1 MILMLHTLIIHARS
15 LVGRSLFVLSL
26 PFSDLLLLL
35 LSRASPILLF
45 TSGSTARD
53 ATVPALLK
61 SAAQVP
67 GRHARVVDTCRCDG
81 VPPQAMHK
89 ARLQV
94 LWHSCVDEQVLEHTH
109 HHR

>member
-67 GRHARVVDTCRCDG
+67 GRHARVVGTCRCAV

-89 ARLQV
+89 AHLQV
-94 LWHSCVDEQVLEHTH
+94 LWHSCVDEVLEHTRR
-109 HHR
+109 HR